1 MTLGEKIKNIRNKFG
16 LSQEELAEIINVSRQ
31 AITKWETN
39 VGIPDIENLKLL
51 ASTFNI
57 TVDYLI
63 NNNLNLPALTLR
75 KELDKTKYK
84 SKISSYEEIL
94 KEYFESADIYVLTR
108 EKNMNA
114 IERLIDFFVGGSA
127 PEMIFPIE
135 TSDVLSDLSPYYYIE
150 KNNVKLLVNI
160 KKWILEVIALPEDT
174 NKKKFIYGKN
184 IFRSS
189 GKLKIK
195 KED

>member
-39 VGIPDIENLKLL
+39 SGIPDIENLKLL

-63 NNNLNLPALTLR
+63 NNDLNLPALTLR

-84 SKISSYEEIL
+84 SKLSSYEEIL
-94 KEYFESADIYVLTR
+94 IEYFDNSDIYVLTR

-135 TSDVLSDLSPYYYIE
+135 TADVLSDLSPYYYIE

-174 NKKKFIYGKN
+174 DKKKFIYGKN

>member
-39 VGIPDIENLKLL
+39 SGIPDIENLKLL

-63 NNNLNLPALTLR
+63 NNDLNLPALTLR

-84 SKISSYEEIL
+84 SKLSSYEEIL
-94 KEYFESADIYVLTR
+94 IEYFDNSDIYVLTR

-135 TSDVLSDLSPYYYIE
+135 TADVLSDLSPYYYIE

>member
-1 MTLGEKIKNIRNKFG
+1 
-16 LSQEELAEIINVSRQ
+16 
-31 AITKWETN
+31 
-39 VGIPDIENLKLL
+39 
-51 ASTFNI
+51 
-57 TVDYLI
+57 
-63 NNNLNLPALTLR
+63 
-75 KELDKTKYK
+75 
-84 SKISSYEEIL
+84 
-94 KEYFESADIYVLTR
+94 
-108 EKNMNA
+108 MNA

-135 TSDVLSDLSPYYYIE
+135 TADVLSDLSPYYYIE